1 MIVDTLLNTYRER
14 CAKCKSCF
22 WRKTKRYKK
31 CVNCKWNLNQRDHYR
46 PAEERSQDNV

>member
-14 CAKCKSCF
+14 YAKCKSCF

-31 CVNCKWNLNQRDHYR
+31 CVNCKWNMNQRDHYR
-46 PAEERSQDNV
+46 PMEEKPCRES